1 MPGMRYR
8 EVRADRNGRA
18 AIELFGV
25 AGVAEFRVVVA
36 RERSR
41 SERSHLPFTVL
52 ICTVRGDT
60 ATNGHGSNGH
70 GSNGHG
76 SNGHG
81 SNGNGHAAARHGRDA
96 GATAEIVAR
105 VLRRRLR

>member
-25 AGVAEFRVVVA
+25 AGVAEFRAVVA

-41 SERSHLPFTVL
+41 SERSHLPFSVL
-52 ICTVRGDT
+52 ICTVRGET
-60 ATNGHGSNGH
+60 ATNGHGSNG
-70 GSNGHG
+70 
-76 SNGHG
+76 
-81 SNGNGHAAARHGRDA
+81 NGNGHAAARHGRDA
-96 GATAEIVAR
+96 GATAEVVAR
-105 VLRRRLR
+105 VLRRRLRTT